1 MLILVADKRPSIRGA
16 LKLLIEQSVGNIIV
30 AEAAD
35 PESVTTT
42 LHETIPDLVLI
53 DWELSQGKH
62 SRLISSLKENYPH
75 IKVLVMSGRP
85 ECREIVLN
93 AGADAFVNKGD
104 PPDRLMTMLKA
115 YDLPEKF
122 IHEPHLN

>member
-16 LKLLIEQSVGNIIV
+16 LRLLIEQSAGYITV

-35 PESVTTT
+35 PESLTTT

-62 SRLISSLKENYPH
+62 SKLITSLKEYHPH
-75 IKVLVMSGRP
+75 MKVVVMSGRP
-85 ECREIVLN
+85 EYRQVALS
-93 AGADAFVNKGD
+93 AGADAFINKGD
-104 PPDRLMTMLKA
+104 PPDRLMTMLKT
-115 YDLPEKF
+115 YELHEKF
-122 IHEPHLN
+122 IH